1 MWKPAKF
8 VSYETMALTSTKLN
22 QRVRPCGFRPDC
34 KNRMIKTTCLLG
46 RMKKLNM
53 IKQKTPKIAVCITMY
68 NENEAELQMTMR
80 GVLQNYNA
88 MYMDPDVKLR
98 KPDMIVVCVC
108 DGFDKIPESFRKYAT
123 KKQFLDVDLLLQK
136 GFMTQDRDGQL
147 KMKTMDEVVAK
158 NVKRVPKNIVHL
170 FQVCTWDF
178 GVDDETLQGRRI
190 NFIFALKQRNDGKIN
205 SHKWFF

>member
-1 MWKPAKF
+1 
-8 VSYETMALTSTKLN
+8 
-22 QRVRPCGFRPDC
+22 
-34 KNRMIKTTCLLG
+34 
-46 RMKKLNM
+46 MKKLNM

-88 MYMDPDVKLR
+88 MYLDKDIKMR

-108 DGFDKIPESFRKYAT
+108 DGFEKIPESFRKYAT
-123 KKQFLDVDLLLQK
+123 KKQFLDVDILLQK